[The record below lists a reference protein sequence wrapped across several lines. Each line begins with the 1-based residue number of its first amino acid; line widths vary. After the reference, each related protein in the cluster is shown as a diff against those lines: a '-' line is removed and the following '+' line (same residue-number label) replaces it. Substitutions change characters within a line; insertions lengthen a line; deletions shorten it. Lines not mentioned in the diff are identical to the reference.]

1 MKRQQWAVLFLIG
14 LLLCVTVLPVSNT
27 DNAADSAQ
35 KESSAASL
43 ELSEGSTEKSTLEE
57 RLEQILAD
65 VQGVGDVQ
73 VMLMTEEESGGFSSS
88 ENLKVTGVLIAAQ
101 GADNPVT
108 VQNIKE
114 AVMALFQVEA
124 HKIKIM
130 KMKS

>member
-1 MKRQQWAVLFLIG
+1 
-14 LLLCVTVLPVSNT
+14 VTALPVSKP
-27 DNAADSAQ
+27 DNEADAVQ
-35 KESSAASL
+35 KESSAASSGL
-43 ELSEGSTEKSTLEE
+43 TGDSVEKSSLEE
-57 RLEQILAD
+57 RLEQLLCE

-73 VMLMTEEESGGFSSS
+73 VMLMTEEEGGGFSSS